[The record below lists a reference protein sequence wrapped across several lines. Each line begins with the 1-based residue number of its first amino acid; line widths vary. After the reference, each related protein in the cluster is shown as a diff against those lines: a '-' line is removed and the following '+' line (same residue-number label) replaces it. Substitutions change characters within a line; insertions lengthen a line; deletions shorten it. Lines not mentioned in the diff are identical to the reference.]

1 MSTIYL
7 HIAIYPDTNL
17 NQEASE
23 RLILDTLSLLYESD
37 CLSCIMVR
45 YRKVIFDRYRSE
57 IRYFLS
63 NYIIQGITGEDGTK
77 RRAAI
82 ARQFGRDGEC
92 LGDRA
97 CRGRMEYHSLGS
109 TGTKVSE
116 LCFGT
121 WRFGKESDG
130 TVETSRDE
138 AHELLDAA
146 REHGINFID
155 TANVYGTPNGTSE
168 EYIGEW
174 LEDHD
179 REEFVLASKVY
190 FPFDGWGEPG
200 PNDSGLGRKHIRAQ
214 IEGTLDRLGTDYLD
228 LYYIH
233 RFDEETPIEETLD
246 TLDTL
251 VEKGKVNHLGA
262 STMAAW
268 QLTKALWKSDVEGF
282 ERFEVTQPLFH
293 AAYRDDVADYLD
305 VCADQDLAV
314 CPYSPLAGG
323 FLTGKY
329 EKEGDEIVGPEGA
342 RADLDD
348 RFEDYYVSE
357 RGWQVLEEIRAVADE
372 VEATPAQVSLR
383 WLMDQEAFSCTP
395 IVGARTTD
403 QLAENVGAV
412 EIDLSREQRERI
424 DDARYEE
431 GDRRFGH

>member
-1 MSTIYL
+1 
-7 HIAIYPDTNL
+7 
-17 NQEASE
+17 
-23 RLILDTLSLLYESD
+23 
-37 CLSCIMVR
+37 
-45 YRKVIFDRYRSE
+45 
-57 IRYFLS
+57 
-63 NYIIQGITGEDGTK
+63 
-77 RRAAI
+77 
-82 ARQFGRDGEC
+82 
-92 LGDRA
+92 
-97 CRGRMEYHSLGS
+97 MEYHSLGS
-109 TGTKVSE
+109 TGTTVSK

-121 WRFGKESDG
+121 WRFGKESGG
-130 TVETSRDE
+130 TVETDREE
-138 AHELLDAA
+138 AHDLLDAC
-146 REHGINFID
+146 EEYGINFID

-174 LEDHD
+174 LEERD
-179 REEFVLASKVY
+179 REEYVIASKVY

-200 PNDSGLGRKHIRAQ
+200 PNDSGLGRKHVRAQ
-214 IEGTLDRLGTDYLD
+214 IEGTLDRLGIDYLD

-251 VEKGKVNHLGA
+251 VEKGKVNYLGA

-268 QLTKALWKSDVEGF
+268 QLTKALWKSEVGEY

-305 VCADQDLAV
+305 VCADQELAV

-329 EKEGDEIVGPEGA
+329 EREGEEVVGPEGA

-348 RFEDYYVSE
+348 RFSEYYVSE
-357 RGWQVLEEIRAVADE
+357 RGWQVLEEIREVAEE
-372 VEATPAQVSLR
+372 VDATPAQVSLR

-403 QLAENVGAV
+403 QLEENAGAIDV
-412 EIDLSREQRERI
+412 ELSADQRERI

-431 GDRRFGH
+431 EGRRYGH